1 MKLTSA
7 VIKAKASEL
16 GFDLCGIATVDRFTG
31 LGVKTDPQ
39 AVFPECRSVIVVA
52 KKFLRSTM
60 KASSTIP
67 YTIIRNGLS
76 REIDTKTAELSYFI
90 EEHDLLAV
98 PTGAIEPC
106 NYDNVID
113 KTVGL
118 ISLKNAAYQAGLGV
132 IGKNTLL
139 ITPKYG
145 NMVWLGAVLT
155 NAVLE
160 PDPVMEYNPCKESCG
175 LCISNCP
182 VQALDGGKF
191 IDQMKCWNHAFGE
204 EDGGEWRI
212 KCFKCR
218 AVCPYSKGFKLRDNL
233 EIQGGAINGN

>member
-7 VIKAKASEL
+7 IIKAKASEL
-16 GFDLCGIATVDRFTG
+16 GFDLCGIAPVERFTG
-31 LGVKTDPQ
+31 LGIKTDPL
-39 AVFPECRSVIVVA
+39 AILPECRSVIVVA
-52 KKFLRSTM
+52 MKFLRSTL
-60 KASSTIP
+60 KTSSTIP

-76 REIDTKTAELSYFI
+76 REIDIKTTELSYFI

-106 NYDNVID
+106 NYDTEIN

-118 ISLKNAAYQAGLGV
+118 ISLKNAACLAGLGV

-145 NMVWLGAVLT
+145 NMVWLGGVLT
-155 NAVLE
+155 NSELE
-160 PDPVMEYNPCKESCG
+160 PDPVMEYNPCRESCS
-175 LCISNCP
+175 LCISSCP

-191 IDQMKCWNHAFGE
+191 MDQNKCWNHAFGE

-218 AVCPYSKGFKLRDNL
+218 AVCPYSNGFKLRENT
-233 EIQGGAINGN
+233 GV